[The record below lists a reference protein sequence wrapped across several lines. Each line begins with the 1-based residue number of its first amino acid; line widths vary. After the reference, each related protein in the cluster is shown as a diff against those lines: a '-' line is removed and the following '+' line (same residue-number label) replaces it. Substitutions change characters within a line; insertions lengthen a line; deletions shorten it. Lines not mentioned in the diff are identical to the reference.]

1 MGRVRVGLTSFLDV
15 LRVMEKEELRMLLNQ
30 GLYLLGRWW
39 AEVMEGEI
47 LEGKQL
53 LGMCWNLCPPD
64 KYLT

>member
-47 LEGKQL
+47 LEGK
-53 LGMCWNLCPPD
+53 
-64 KYLT
+64 